1 MITLTSK
8 ELTGMYLYLKENQ
21 ESLDTVL
28 DSLLHRIEKELYQY
42 VSIGELE
49 GLREKYNRGFD
60 ILAKKGY

>member
-28 DSLLHRIEKELYQY
+28 DSLLHRIEKVLYQY

>member
-8 ELTGMYLYLKENQ
+8 EVTGMYLYLKDNQ
-21 ESLDTVL
+21 DTLDVVL
-28 DSLLHRIEKELYQY
+28 DSLLHRIERELYQY
-42 VSIGELE
+42 ISIGELE

>member
-8 ELTGMYLYLKENQ
+8 ELTGMYLHLKENQ
-21 ESLDTVL
+21 ESLDAVL